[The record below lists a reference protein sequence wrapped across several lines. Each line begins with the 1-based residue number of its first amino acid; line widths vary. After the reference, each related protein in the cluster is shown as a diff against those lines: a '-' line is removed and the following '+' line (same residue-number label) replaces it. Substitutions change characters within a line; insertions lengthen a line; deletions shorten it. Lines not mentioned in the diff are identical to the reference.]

1 MRRQR
6 DRLALAGWVIVAL
19 ALCGL
24 LVGCGVSARGGS
36 GAAGGATPAADATV
50 VVNGTPIPSQRLP
63 TPASSATP
71 GGPGSTA
78 TATLG
83 AVRLVL
89 DKVAYAPGD
98 PVAVMIENGLSVKI
112 VVSDHHTDCTSVQL
126 EKLVLG
132 SWQSAGGVCKLLTP
146 VRLITL
152 APGSVTPQRIGAP
165 TGASAAGTYRVKL
178 VYGAGG
184 AGQGGVALSANFTV
198 G

>member
-1 MRRQR
+1 MRLRE
-6 DRLALAGWVIVAL
+6 RLALSGRVMVSL

-24 LVGCGVSARGGS
+24 LVGCGVSAQGGS
-36 GAAGGATPAADATV
+36 GAAGGATPAAGATV

-63 TPASSATP
+63 TPSSSPIP
-71 GGPGSTA
+71 GGSGSTA
-78 TATLG
+78 TATPG

-89 DKVAYAPGD
+89 DKVTYAPGD
-98 PVAVMIENGLSVKI
+98 PVAITIENGLSVKI
-112 VVSDHHTDCTSVQL
+112 VVSDHHTGCTSVQL

-132 SWQSAGGVCKLLTP
+132 SWQPAGGVCKLLTP

-152 APGSVTPQRIGAP
+152 APGSVTPQRIGIP
-165 TGASAAGTYRVKL
+165 TGASAVGTYRVKL

-184 AGQGGVALSANFTV
+184 ASQGGVALSANFSV